1 MRPLIALAVAGLL
14 AVPAVSHAQ
23 VLNETA
29 KQRSDAQK
37 KAAPPPPQPPM
48 AASKAASTPAAAQ
61 KDGKGY
67 AKGQGKGQ
75 GKKKGYYGKAAEKK
89 KSAQP

>member
-23 VLNETA
+23 VLKETV

-37 KAAPPPPQPPM
+37 KPAPAQPQAQKPPPAGM
-48 AASKAASTPAAAQ
+48 AATPPAQ
-61 KDGKGY
+61 KKGKGY
-67 AKGQGKGQ
+67 AKGQGQ
-75 GKKKGYYGKAAEKK
+75 GKKKGFGKAMENKKAE
-89 KSAQP
+89 Q